1 MFFKENRRK
10 FLCYLENP
18 GVLYFNWTEI
28 VKFLILMA
36 MKQCGDYFNQN
47 NLVLK
52 IKLTTHHKKILTVKL
67 DKPDFFLIPKRFLFE
82 FIFDDFEQR
91 KFAQVS

>member
-1 MFFKENRRK
+1 MFFFRVFFKENRRK

-18 GVLYFNWTEI
+18 GVLYLNWTEI
-28 VKFLILMA
+28 VNVWSIRFITICKFLILMA
-36 MKQCGDYFNQN
+36 MKQCDDYFNQN

-67 DKPDFFLIPKRFLFE
+67 DKPDFFNTK
-82 FIFDDFEQR
+82 
-91 KFAQVS
+91 KVSF